1 MSRESPHLSAMR
13 AAERQRR
20 EASATSF
27 YFLDASKLR
36 ACSLERLPR
45 LQDLRRDHPDWIIKK
60 RIDMT
65 SSLLGEYREEM
76 LGVSHRWED
85 PKEPDT
91 KGKQL
96 AALKR
101 HLTKHPE
108 IKFVWFDFPC
118 MFQKKPNPE
127 DPKNPI
133 DDRTLEERKEFEQML
148 TDVNVIYLGM
158 KVLILLD
165 MSYMSRFWV
174 CCREESNLRARH
186 PPQT

>member
-1 MSRESPHLSAMR
+1 MR

-45 LQDLRRDHPDWIIKK
+45 LQDLRRDRPDWIVKK
-60 RIDMT
+60 PIDMT

-101 HLTKHPE
+101 HLNEHPK

-118 MFQKKPNPE
+118 MPQQPRSPQE
-127 DPKNPI
+127 D
-133 DDRTLEERKEFEQML
+133 DEFATML
-148 TDVNVIYLGM
+148 SGVNVIYLGM
-158 KVLILLD
+158 QVLILLD
-165 MSYMSRFWV
+165 MSYTSRFWV
-174 CCREESNLRARH
+174 C
-186 PPQT
+186 